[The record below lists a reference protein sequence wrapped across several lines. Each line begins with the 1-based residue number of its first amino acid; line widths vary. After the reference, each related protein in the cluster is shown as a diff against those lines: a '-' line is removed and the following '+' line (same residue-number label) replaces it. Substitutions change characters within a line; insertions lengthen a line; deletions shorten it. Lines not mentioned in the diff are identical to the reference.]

1 VTRLLAVA
9 GALLLGGIVL
19 KLGGAAALEAWLPP
33 FVLALGLVIGALGA
47 LIAGRILGEDWLGP
61 LHPMLMAM
69 ARLTPLVL
77 LLAMPLFAVPALLH
91 PWLSEASEAGPRAMW
106 FAREVFLARVLLLLG
121 AVAVAAWLVARPDA
135 SRRRSAL
142 ALLLLV
148 PAGMLLPHDLVLSR
162 EPGWLGSLQ
171 GTALFVEHLA
181 AALSVAVL
189 LVVARGG
196 GGADLRAAE
205 RALLTLALLTLW
217 LWFVQFVVV
226 WMADLPPEAGW
237 YLRRGGAWAWLKG
250 VLVGA
255 LALAILVAIPPGS
268 GPKRLATVSALYAAQ
283 HVGQVYWL
291 LRPAAQEVPP
301 AWLDGA
307 IVLAVLALC
316 LAWSRAAL
324 SPPAGPSAP
333 PEVAAKAS
341 GR

>member
-1 VTRLLAVA
+1 MTRVLAAA
-9 GALLLGGIVL
+9 GALLLGFAVL
-19 KLGGAAALEAWLPP
+19 TLGGAAALEAWLPP

-47 LIAGRILGEDWLGP
+47 LIAGRILGEDWFAP
-61 LHPMLMAM
+61 LHPPLIGIAG
-69 ARLTPLVL
+69 LTPLVL
-77 LLAMPLFAVPALLH
+77 LLAMPLFAAPALLH
-91 PWLSEASEAGPRAMW
+91 PWLSEPAEAGPRALW
-106 FAREVFLARVLLLLG
+106 FAPEVFVVRVLLLLG
-121 AVAVAAWLVARPDA
+121 AVAVAAWLVARPGA
-135 SRRRSAL
+135 SRWRRAIAL
-142 ALLLLV
+142 ALLV

-226 WMADLPPEAGW
+226 WMADLPLEAGW
-237 YLRRGGAWAWLKG
+237 YLRRAGAWAGLKA
-250 VLVGA
+250 VLVAA

-291 LRPAAQEVPP
+291 LRPAAQEAPP
-301 AWLDGA
+301 VWLDGA

-316 LAWSRAAL
+316 LAWWRAAL
-324 SPPAGPSAP
+324 SPPGGPSAP
-333 PEVAAKAS
+333 PHAAAKAS
-341 GR
+341 GH

>member
-1 VTRLLAVA
+1 MRRALAAA
-9 GALLLGGIVL
+9 GALLLGGVVL
-19 KLGGAAALEAWLPP
+19 TLGGAAALEAWLPP

-47 LIAGRILGEDWLGP
+47 LIAGRILGEDWFAP
-61 LHPMLMAM
+61 LHPPLMGI
-69 ARLTPLVL
+69 ARLTPMVL
-77 LLAMPLFAVPALLH
+77 LLAMPLIAAPALLH
-91 PWLSEASEAGPRAMW
+91 PWLSEQPQPGLRAMW
-106 FAREVFLARVLLLLG
+106 FAPEVFVSRVLLLLG
-121 AVAVAAWLVARPDA
+121 AVALAAWLVARPGA
-135 SRRRSAL
+135 SRRRSAF

-171 GTALFVEHLA
+171 GTALFVEHLG

-226 WMADLPPEAGW
+226 WMADLPPEARW
-237 YLRRGGAWAWLKG
+237 YLRRGGAWAWLKAA
-250 VLVGA
+250 LVAA

-268 GPKRLATVSALYAAQ
+268 GPKRLAAVSALYAAQ

-291 LRPAAQEVPP
+291 LRPAAREVPP

-307 IVLAVLALC
+307 IALAVLALC
-316 LAWSRAAL
+316 LAWLRAAV

-333 PEVAAKAS
+333 PDAAAKAS
-341 GR
+341 AH